1 MEISCGLSDHVQGS
15 GGGDLTCYIQAL
27 YFVLQ
32 CKTSQKGVKEGPK
45 TRVSS
50 VLVLKLTP
58 PPSLNKKAI
67 FLKKLYSLLV
77 DLLGRGIR
85 LLVVLEGKGTGVFVV

>member
-1 MEISCGLSDHVQGS
+1 MFQNNIVLKGE
-15 GGGDLTCYIQAL
+15 
-27 YFVLQ
+27 LQ
-32 CKTSQKGVKEGPK
+32 CKMTQKGVKEGPK

>member
-1 MEISCGLSDHVQGS
+1 MEISCGISDHVQGS

-32 CKTSQKGVKEGPK
+32 CKTTQKGVKEGPK